1 MLLLWQPTIRTRFW
15 VYEVR
20 IVALYCLLAVLT
32 MMSPKLM
39 QSSRWCPGRDAW
51 MVRAQSS
58 LKLAS

>member
-32 MMSPKLM
+32 MMSPKLV
-39 QSSRWCPGRDAW
+39 QSSR
-51 MVRAQSS
+51 
-58 LKLAS
+58 